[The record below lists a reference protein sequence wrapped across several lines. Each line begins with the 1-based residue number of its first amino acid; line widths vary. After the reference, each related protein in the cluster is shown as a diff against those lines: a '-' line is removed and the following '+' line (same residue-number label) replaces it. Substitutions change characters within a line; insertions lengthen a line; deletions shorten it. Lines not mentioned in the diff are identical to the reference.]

1 MAFVTLVC
9 ILTGLALSVP
19 VIRAYRTLCGA

>member
-9 ILTGLALSVP
+9 ILAGMALSVP